1 MCVCTCVYTYTSFV
15 NSMWHPKCLC
25 GHLQQVAP
33 HKWPISITTSLCLH
47 YIITSYI
54 SVVHLGCVCVCVCDW
69 HLDNIYLSHFNVLSI
84 QSGTPAMAAKP
95 LCGEKRFQGVH
106 PHYWSHVSEVQKGRS
121 DGAEVSRG
129 MSTTALQGLS
139 FSPNTRWC
147 RIYQLFLTGMFI
159 QENWNCLGGKREPQ
173 VHNGPFL

>member
-1 MCVCTCVYTYTSFV
+1 MHMCL
-15 NSMWHPKCLC
+15 HLHLLC
-25 GHLQQVAP
+25 KLHVAP
-33 HKWPISITTSLCLH
+33 QMSLRAPTAGCTTQVTHIHHNFPLFALHH
-47 YIITSYI
+47 YILHFCCASW
-54 SVVHLGCVCVCVCDW
+54 VCVCVCVCDW

-121 DGAEVSRG
+121 DGVEVSRG

-173 VHNGPFL
+173 VHHGPFL